1 MFKLI
6 CMMKTRSMT
15 KTRRKMMSDFSI
27 GINLE
32 VYEEGVLTRILKS
45 NALSDETIHMIMEDI
60 AQTLNEE
67 DNDE

>member
-1 MFKLI
+1 
-6 CMMKTRSMT
+6 
-15 KTRRKMMSDFSI
+15 MSDFSI

>member
-1 MFKLI
+1 
-6 CMMKTRSMT
+6 
-15 KTRRKMMSDFSI
+15 MSDFSI

-32 VYEEGVLTRILKS
+32 VYEEGVLTRTLKS

-67 DNDE
+67 GEDE